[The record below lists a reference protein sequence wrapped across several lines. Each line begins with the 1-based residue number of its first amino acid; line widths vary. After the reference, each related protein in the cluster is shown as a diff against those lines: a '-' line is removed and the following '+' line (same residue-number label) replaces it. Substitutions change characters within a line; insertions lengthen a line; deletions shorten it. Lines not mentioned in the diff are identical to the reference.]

1 MQVWVNAQIL
11 NRQTTQQRMCFNTDQ
26 VNPPTRQTHKRIA
39 STTSTTSKP
48 ANQQT
53 SKPANQQT
61 SKPANQQTSKHDQ
74 TKPAI
79 LQHCQIQ
86 IAMLRLAMQLGG
98 GLAGSAGLVGLVYL
112 VNEKTAPAEQAQQPA
127 QPTQTAQTEPEQ
139 PDQPANYFVG
149 RQDSLPVDQPVQ
161 PALTSLSRRV
171 CYLELEKHAGP
182 AVADIVAS
190 HQARSARVSV
200 NTDVSLVQIV
210 CQDDHDSYQ
219 RNVCAVLRDEL
230 AACLGTPTS
239 FACNELDLS
248 SHDIDYEPDQRN
260 YIYWLVRFHVDQ
272 FARQM
277 RGYKAVELVT
287 TKMTTSQFAAS
298 RNVPACFWDGSRTW
312 CTPTSPTSPTTK
324 LVPAMMLDKQAL
336 EYLMSK
342 LNPPDQP
349 DQPEQ
354 DDKVP
359 AKLLA
364 KILLHDSTCFD
375 DVRAI
380 RVGDYTLDKLYDP
393 PDEHNVMHVKPEV
406 HKLYEPGDH
415 NVLHA
420 RKNLV

>member
-1 MQVWVNAQIL
+1 
-11 NRQTTQQRMCFNTDQ
+11 
-26 VNPPTRQTHKRIA
+26 
-39 STTSTTSKP
+39 
-48 ANQQT
+48 
-53 SKPANQQT
+53 
-61 SKPANQQTSKHDQ
+61 
-74 TKPAI
+74 
-79 LQHCQIQ
+79 
-86 IAMLRLAMQLGG
+86 MLRLAMQLGG

-112 VNEKTAPAEQAQQPA
+112 VDAMTAPAEQAKQAKQAQQPA
-127 QPTQTAQTEPEQ
+127 QPTQPDQPEPEQ

-149 RQDSLPVDQPVQ
+149 RQDTLPVVQPVQ
-161 PALTSLSRRV
+161 PVLTSLSCRV
-171 CYLELEKHAGP
+171 CHLELEKHAGP

-219 RNVCAVLRDEL
+219 RNVCAVLRNKL

-277 RGYKAVELVT
+277 RGYKAVELIT

-298 RNVPACFWDGSRTW
+298 RNMPACFWDGSRTW
-312 CTPTSPTSPTTK
+312 CTPTSPTT
-324 LVPAMMLDKQAL
+324 LVPAMMLDKKAI
-336 EYLMSK
+336 EYLLSK
-342 LNPPDQP
+342 LNKPDQP
-349 DQPEQ
+349 DQPDQHE
-354 DDKVP
+354 KLP

-364 KILLHDSTCFD
+364 KLLLHDSTCFD

-380 RVGDYTLDKLYDP
+380 RVGDYTLDKLYDL

-406 HKLYEPGDH
+406 HKLYESGDH